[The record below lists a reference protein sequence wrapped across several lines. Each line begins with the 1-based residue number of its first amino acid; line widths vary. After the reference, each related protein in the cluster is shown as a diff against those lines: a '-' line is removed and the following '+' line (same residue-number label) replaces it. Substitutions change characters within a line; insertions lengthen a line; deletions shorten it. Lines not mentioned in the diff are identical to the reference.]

1 MCKKLN
7 RDLLLPIGFGRCL
20 YRKIDTVIYKACN
33 RINQLEKTPSPFRN
47 DAYESMHH
55 YSIIIWATRPLGG
68 TSATSST
75 IYNLGRTLCNMK
87 K

>member
-1 MCKKLN
+1 LTYVQKLN

-47 DAYESMHH
+47 EAYE
-55 YSIIIWATRPLGG
+55 YATLFY
-68 TSATSST
+68 
-75 IYNLGRTLCNMK
+75 YNMGN
-87 K
+87 